1 MPYAK
6 PHYKRKFS
14 PNKTPSAH
22 WKPRRQ
28 SKGSGLEL
36 TLVKARLARVRCPT
50 LNSTPIDVE
59 HDHVFTDND
68 SYGGP
73 DGPVLLTKKQRKFQ
87 SVEEVTS
94 MPDKRK
100 KENEDAI
107 MESLELQQAPGR
119 THLIAVATY
128 NAQSDGSNA
137 NQPRQIRCYH
147 GHAFY
152 EGYPYDQGNDCYLIS
167 CVDSKELG
175 AIPIAYQLTMPVS
188 GAWTVQ
194 IPLPEKVV
202 RRYMDATQKSA
213 LAQFGEKYSSK
224 SYTIQIMQ
232 MAGCEV

>member
-1 MPYAK
+1 MPYLK
-6 PHYKRKFS
+6 SHYKRKFL
-14 PNKTPSAH
+14 PYKTQIAARVPQRESMQTAA
-22 WKPRRQ
+22 PLPQRE
-28 SKGSGLEL
+28 SKGRGSEY
-36 TLVKARLARVRCPT
+36 PT
-50 LNSTPIDVE
+50 SIDVE
-59 HDHVFTDND
+59 YDHVFTDND

-100 KENEDAI
+100 QENEDAI
-107 MESLELQQAPGR
+107 MEALELQQAPGH
-119 THLIAVATY
+119 THLIAVATH

-175 AIPIAYQLTMPVS
+175 AIRIAYQLTMPGS
-188 GAWTVQ
+188 GEWTVQ